1 MNELIQIIIDNWALV
16 IGLAAVVVAVGF
28 WGVNFLGLPTNAQVA
43 KIKEWL
49 LFAVITAE
57 ADLGSGTGQL
67 KLRFVYDMFV
77 ERFPTVAKVISFET
91 FAKWVDEALVKM
103 REMLA
108 QNPAV
113 AAIVVPT
120 EPLNGEVVQ

>member
-16 IGLAAVVVAVGF
+16 IGLAAVVTAVGF
-28 WGVNFLGLPTNAQVA
+28 WGFNFLGLPTTSQVA

-57 ADLGSGTGQL
+57 AELGSGTGQV

-77 ERFPTVAKVISFET
+77 ERFPTVAKIVSFET
-91 FAKWVDEALVKM
+91 FAKWVDEALDKM
-103 REMLA
+103 REMLS
-108 QNPAV
+108 QNKAV
-113 AAIVVPT
+113 AALV
-120 EPLNGEVVQ
+120 EPLNGEVIQ